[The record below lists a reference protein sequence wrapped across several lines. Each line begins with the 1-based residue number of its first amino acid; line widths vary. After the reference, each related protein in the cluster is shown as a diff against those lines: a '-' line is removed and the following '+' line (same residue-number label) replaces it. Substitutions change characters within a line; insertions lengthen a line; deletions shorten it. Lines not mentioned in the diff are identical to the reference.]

1 MKYPSFCLN
10 KKTKEILP
18 CGKEKTIKTWLKGAG
33 GMLRAK
39 VRLPAVKAG
48 EKCPMVI
55 IMHGIMTTKDIYP
68 QPEIAKRLQSRG
80 IAALTFDFN
89 GHGQSYGRFRD
100 MTVLNEKED
109 ALKVAEY
116 AAALPFV
123 EKIALCGHSQG
134 GVVSALCAGELAG
147 RIAAVVLMAPA
158 AVCKDDA
165 LNGRIMGAEFD
176 PVSPPE
182 TLKVMMHSLGR
193 NYIMVAQGIDIYGK
207 VSAYGG
213 PVCIIHGEKDSTV
226 PVKYGKRFKEACPQ
240 SELHILPD
248 EGHLLNGNKE
258 EVCSIVTGFLEKYL
272 K

>member
-1 MKYPSFCLN
+1 
-10 KKTKEILP
+10 
-18 CGKEKTIKTWLKGAG
+18 
-33 GMLRAK
+33 MLRAK
-39 VRLPAVKAG
+39 VWLPAVKAG

-80 IAALTFDFN
+80 IA
-89 GHGQSYGRFRD
+89 
-100 MTVLNEKED
+100 
-109 ALKVAEY
+109 
-116 AAALPFV
+116 
-123 EKIALCGHSQG
+123 
-134 GVVSALCAGELAG
+134 ALCAGELAG

-182 TLKVMMHSLGR
+182 TLKVMMHRLGG
-193 NYIMVAQGIDIYGK
+193 NYIRVAQGLDIYGK
-207 VSAYGG
+207 VSAYPC

-226 PVKYGKRFKEACPQ
+226 PVQYGERFKESCPQ
-240 SELHILPD
+240 AELHILPD

-258 EVCSIVTGFLEKYL
+258 EVCSIVTGFLEKHL

>member
-1 MKYPSFCLN
+1 MKYPSFCLS

-18 CGKEKTIKTWLKGAG
+18 CGREKTIKTWLQGAG

-39 VRLPAVKAG
+39 IWLPALETG

-55 IMHGIMTTKDIYP
+55 VMHGIMTTKDIYP

-80 IAALTFDFN
+80 IA
-89 GHGQSYGRFRD
+89 
-100 MTVLNEKED
+100 
-109 ALKVAEY
+109 
-116 AAALPFV
+116 
-123 EKIALCGHSQG
+123 
-134 GVVSALCAGELAG
+134 ALCAGELAG

-226 PVKYGKRFKEACPQ
+226 PVQYGERFKESCPQ
-240 SELHILPD
+240 AELHILPD

>member
-1 MKYPSFCLN
+1 
-10 KKTKEILP
+10 
-18 CGKEKTIKTWLKGAG
+18 
-33 GMLRAK
+33 
-39 VRLPAVKAG
+39 
-48 EKCPMVI
+48 
-55 IMHGIMTTKDIYP
+55 
-68 QPEIAKRLQSRG
+68 
-80 IAALTFDFN
+80 
-89 GHGQSYGRFRD
+89 
-100 MTVLNEKED
+100 
-109 ALKVAEY
+109 
-116 AAALPFV
+116 
-123 EKIALCGHSQG
+123 
-134 GVVSALCAGELAG
+134 
-147 RIAAVVLMAPA
+147 
-158 AVCKDDA
+158 
-165 LNGRIMGAEFD
+165 MGAEFD
-176 PVSPPE
+176 PASPPE

>member
-1 MKYPSFCLN
+1 
-10 KKTKEILP
+10 
-18 CGKEKTIKTWLKGAG
+18 
-33 GMLRAK
+33 MLRAK
-39 VRLPAVKAG
+39 VWLPAVKAG

-100 MTVLNEKED
+100 MTVLNE
-109 ALKVAEY
+109 
-116 AAALPFV
+116 
-123 EKIALCGHSQG
+123 
-134 GVVSALCAGELAG
+134 
-147 RIAAVVLMAPA
+147 
-158 AVCKDDA
+158 KDDA

-240 SELHILPD
+240 SELHVLPD